1 MREPV
6 IDGVPFYAKYLGS
19 TLVQKAS
26 GEEATADAIKTIIA
40 MARGK
45 RLPHVKLT
53 ISLRGIH
60 MVDMGTGETRLEVS
74 IYRISYCSADA
85 TYDRVFAFISTN
97 RNETLECHAFLC
109 PKRKM
114 VKSCMVPNHIPI
126 RDYVLQYKHVHMI
139 LLGILIGTQK
149 VFLWY

>member
-1 MREPV
+1 M
-6 IDGVPFYAKYLGS
+6 
-19 TLVQKAS
+19 
-26 GEEATADAIKTIIA
+26 
-40 MARGK
+40 
-45 RLPHVKLT
+45 KLT

-60 MVDMGTGETRLEVS
+60 MQDLGTGETRLEVKFKKTFHIGNVGNERFFKLNFQVS

-114 VKSCMVPNHIPI
+114 VRNAAHLFKAFWREKGRRTLSRICLIFQRHVYCTVP
-126 RDYVLQYKHVHMI
+126 Y
-139 LLGILIGTQK
+139 
-149 VFLWY
+149 